1 MSEYRYV
8 AQAVLIAG
16 VAMTLV
22 WRRHPIMKA
31 QIALWCLGVSAIAVR
46 YGLVAQLDFYS
57 NDQEQYAKV
66 VARLV
71 VQDWSPDLDSW
82 LTGWRIPFTMP
93 AVPLGMVGID
103 PALALKT
110 VSLGYLLLVTHCIC
124 TELESSQIPTTLRN
138 LYLTSCLGIGVF
150 FSTFA
155 LRETAMMYFV
165 LKFFTGT
172 SPVTRL
178 LAMFF
183 LYQLRPHLAASAV
196 VGMLLTQLVRRLWS
210 GSRSSV
216 IRNVVEILLAIVV
229 GQVLYSFGL
238 SRAIGSVAIVTRAWS
253 INDTL
258 RIASNF
264 VGLQFLTANED
275 TVTYSIRSLLSS
287 RLILSETIVI
297 PLVFSIAVFLKSH
310 LLTVAS
316 RGVLMSFAIYVSI
329 ATNTDFNSFRQ
340 NIPFI
345 PLMGL
350 IILGTRAFRVQSL
363 DTAKRHIP
371 AH

>member
-1 MSEYRYV
+1 MSEYLYV
-8 AQAVLIAG
+8 AQAILIAG

-22 WRRHPIMKA
+22 WHRHPIMKA

-46 YGLVAQLDFYS
+46 YGLAAQLDFYS
-57 NDQEQYAKV
+57 NDQKQYTKV

-82 LTGWRIPFTMP
+82 LTGWRIPFTIP

-103 PALALKT
+103 PALALKA
-110 VSLGYLLLVTHCIC
+110 VSLGYLLLVTHCVC
-124 TELESSQIPTTLRN
+124 TELESSQIPTTLLN

-150 FSTFA
+150 FSMFA

-165 LKFFTGT
+165 LKFFTWT

-178 LAMFF
+178 LAVLF

-196 VGMLLTQLVRRLWS
+196 IGMLLMHLVRHLWS
-210 GSRSSV
+210 WSRSSV
-216 IRNVVEILLAIVV
+216 IRNLVEILLAVII

-238 SRAIGSVAIVTRAWS
+238 SRAIGTLAIVTRAWS
-253 INDTL
+253 IDDTL

-264 VGLQFLTANED
+264 VGLQFLTASED
-275 TVTYSIRSLLSS
+275 TVTFSIRSLLSS

-297 PLVFSIAVFLKSH
+297 PLAFSIAVFLRSH
-310 LLTVAS
+310 LLTAAS
-316 RGVLMSFAIYVSI
+316 RSVLISFTIYVSI

-350 IILGTRAFRVQSL
+350 IIVGTKAFRIQSV
-363 DTAKRHIP
+363 DSAKRQIP
-371 AH
+371 AR

>member
-1 MSEYRYV
+1 MSEYLYV
-8 AQAVLIAG
+8 AQAILIAG

-22 WRRHPIMKA
+22 WHRHPIMKA

-46 YGLVAQLDFYS
+46 YGVAAQLDFYS
-57 NDQEQYAKV
+57 NDQKQYAKV

-82 LTGWRIPFTMP
+82 LTGWRIPFTIP

-103 PALALKT
+103 PALALKA
-110 VSLGYLLLVTHCIC
+110 VSLGYLLLVTHCVC
-124 TELESSQIPTTLRN
+124 TELESSQIPTTLLN

-150 FSTFA
+150 FSMFA

-165 LKFFTGT
+165 LKFFTWT

-178 LAMFF
+178 LAVLF

-196 VGMLLTQLVRRLWS
+196 VGMLLMHLVRHLWS
-210 GSRSSV
+210 WSRSSV
-216 IRNVVEILLAIVV
+216 IRNLVEILLAVII

-238 SRAIGSVAIVTRAWS
+238 SRAIGTLAIVTRAWS
-253 INDTL
+253 IDDTL

-264 VGLQFLTANED
+264 VGLQFLTASED
-275 TVTYSIRSLLSS
+275 TVTFSIRSLLSS

-297 PLVFSIAVFLKSH
+297 PLAFSIAVFFRSD
-310 LLTVAS
+310 LLTAAS
-316 RGVLMSFAIYVSI
+316 
-329 ATNTDFNSFRQ
+329 
-340 NIPFI
+340 
-345 PLMGL
+345 
-350 IILGTRAFRVQSL
+350 
-363 DTAKRHIP
+363 
-371 AH
+371 